1 MDVSTAD
8 AVTTP
13 ATVLTGPAADT
24 NPALVTLPDSTQ
36 WLLFRSDR
44 NVALGRLGGGV
55 PGEAGADESRRA
67 PEEAA
72 IRRFAGSITAVPGDL
87 DRNRGRGHFGDLL
100 DYTPQRPDGGA
111 LAPDELYTPGTIGL
125 YVERGSVG
133 RPLVRRDADRL
144 KQLLQRFLPV
154 NLRAVVVLRSGELEE
169 IVFPPG
175 HELTD
180 AYRDKVPLAER
191 YQGLTDETAIV
202 ARGWQVF
209 LSTDA
214 DSRTAN
220 PANPTTMRR
229 RMWWPP
235 FR

>member
-1 MDVSTAD
+1 V
-8 AVTTP
+8 VTTP
-13 ATVLTGPAADT
+13 AVTLTGPAADS
-24 NPALVTLPDSTQ
+24 NPAPVTLPGGVQ
-36 WLLFRSDR
+36 LLLFRSDR

-55 PGEAGADESRRA
+55 PGETGADDSRRA

-72 IRRFAGSITAVPGDL
+72 IRRFAGSITATPADL

-100 DYTPQRPDGGA
+100 DYTPQQPDGGP

-125 YVERGSVG
+125 YVERGPAG

-154 NLRAVVVLRSGELEE
+154 NLRAVVVLRSGELDEV
-169 IVFPPG
+169 IPPP
-175 HELTD
+175 TD
-180 AYRDKVPLAER
+180 AYRDKFPLAER

-202 ARGWQVF
+202 PVGWLVF
-209 LSTDA
+209 LSTDSDSVTA
-214 DSRTAN
+214 DPTH
-220 PANPTTMRR
+220 PTTLRR
-229 RMWWPP
+229 RSWWPP